1 MHVPPLPSTVSP
13 RADCIVVAACLI
25 LLVPASGCDSPAAAM
40 KSEPKPEPLET
51 IEAELMTV
59 ALQPWPTIVRSQGSL
74 DADEESVIGAKV
86 AGRVAEVHVDLGD
99 FVSVGDPLVSLDQ
112 AEFIL
117 KVQQTEAQLEQ
128 ARAAVG
134 LRAGMPVSQLNPE
147 NAPPVRQQR
156 ALWEEAQSSLK
167 RLESLRVQKAVSEG
181 EFELAEA
188 AERVAE
194 ARYAS
199 SLNGVYEK
207 IAVIGSFEAEL
218 SLAKNQLTDATI
230 RSPLEGFIHQRLTAP
245 GSYISVGQ
253 SIAVVVRTSPL
264 RFRSSVPERHAQ
276 SLSVG
281 QQVRLQIESVSEPR
295 MAKVTRISPMLD
307 QQSRSL
313 VFEAEI
319 ENEGQELRG
328 GLFAQAE
335 IVVDDDATGM
345 ILPESAVNEFA
356 GAEKAWKVVDGAL
369 VEQEVLIGK
378 RRPGQLEVLKGLQ
391 SGDVILRDASQ
402 GRIAKIKP

>member
-1 MHVPPLPSTVSP
+1 MHVPTLSSIVSP
-13 RADCIVVAACLI
+13 RAHCIGVAACLS
-25 LLVPASGCDSPAAAM
+25 LLMAATGCDSPAAAM

-74 DADEESVIGAKV
+74 DADEESVVGAKV

-99 FVSVGDPLVSLDQ
+99 YVNVGDPLVTLDQ
-112 AEFIL
+112 AEFQL
-117 KVQQTEAQLEQ
+117 KVDQTEAQLEQ

-134 LRAGMPVSQLNPE
+134 LRAGVPVSELNPE

-181 EFELAEA
+181 EYELAAA

-199 SLNGVYEK
+199 ALNGVYEK
-207 IAVIGSFEAEL
+207 IAAIGSYQAEL
-218 SLAKNQLTDATI
+218 SLARNQLTDAII

-264 RFRSSVPERHAQ
+264 RFRSSVPERRAQ
-276 SLSVG
+276 ALSLG
-281 QQVRLQIESVSEPR
+281 QQVRLQIESVPEPR
-295 MAKVTRISPMLD
+295 TATITRISPMLD

-328 GLFAQAE
+328 GLFAEAE
-335 IVVDDDATGM
+335 IVVDDDATG
-345 ILPESAVNEFA
+345 LVVPQSAINEFA

-378 RRPGQLEVLKGLQ
+378 RRDGQLEVLKGLQ